1 MAWAWSP
8 SSGATGC
15 VGGPRPGTEALLRA
29 LIALWGPF
37 GAGSSG
43 IYNCRRVSPGGPW
56 SVHAEGRAVDL
67 SCPEPPAALGRT
79 VLSAL
84 GESASGLGVQRV
96 IYDRRQY
103 DADNPSGKHYI
114 GDDPHL
120 THLHIEQTR
129 ASAEAL
135 TYAVA
140 VSLLDQVE
148 EDGGTE
154 VMLIVAYRGA
164 QWVVR
169 ADLTGKVGISQSVD
183 VEALL
188 RVAGGR
194 VYHPATLSEAIM
206 ARIPTLL

>member
-29 LIALWGPF
+29 LLALWGPF

-43 IYNCRRVSPGGPW
+43 IYSCRRVSPGGPW

-67 SCPEPPAALGRT
+67 SCPLPPAALGRT
-79 VLSAL
+79 ILGAL
-84 GESASGLGVQRV
+84 GESASSLGIQRV
-96 IYDRRQY
+96 IYDRQIY
-103 DADNPSGKHYI
+103 DASSPGGEPHT
-114 GDDPHL
+114 GDDPHV

-135 TYAVA
+135 TYGVA
-140 VSLLDQVE
+140 LSLLDQVE
-148 EDGGTE
+148 EEAGTE
-154 VMLIVAYRGA
+154 PMLIVAFRGA

-169 ADLTGKVGISQSVD
+169 GDLTGKVGISQSTD